1 MKYTIALIDEQN
13 HESLDRG
20 LAYEKF
26 LLGPSNS
33 SAPLEL
39 QSYDVNITDHTPVAR
54 IEPVHIHAA
63 RDHLVLTSTEILDLR
78 QDEAD
83 ALFDSVKD
91 IFEEMAVAI
100 YRPTTSRWFIESPS
114 LQSLSTVSTEQ
125 AQGRNI
131 DHWMP
136 IDTTTAG
143 VARQW
148 RKWQNDIQMIW
159 FNHPVNEARASEGML
174 TINSIWIS
182 GIGSLSR
189 IQPSQQLQGAKALH
203 STDSCLSVLARYLNK
218 PHISSITN
226 RDLPNTLSLISLN
239 DPGITELWSMA
250 GNALINDEIK
260 EIVLIDF
267 PEGQER
273 TRHIS
278 VNQFPKKGFGPWKKP
293 VTPLL
298 QDILRS

>member
-174 TINSIWIS
+174 AINSIWIS

-189 IQPSQQLQGAKALH
+189 IQPNQQLQEAKALH

-293 VTPLL
+293 VTPSL

>member
-1 MKYTIALIDEQN
+1 MKYTIALIDDQN

-39 QSYDVNITDHTPVAR
+39 QSYGVKIAESSPIAR

-63 RDHLVLTSTEILDLR
+63 RDHLVLTSTEILELQ

-91 IFEEMAVAI
+91 IFAEMAVAI
-100 YRPTTSRWFIESPS
+100 YRPKANRWFIESPS

-136 IDTTTAG
+136 IDTTIAG

-159 FNHPVNEARASEGML
+159 FNHPVNERRVAEGML
-174 TINSIWIS
+174 PINSIWIS
-182 GIGSLSR
+182 GIGTLSE
-189 IQPSQQLQGAKALH
+189 IKPSYLLQEAKLLH
-203 STDSCLSVLARYLNK
+203 SPNSCLSVLARHLNK
-218 PHISSITN
+218 QHTSSLTSN
-226 RDLPNTLSLISLN
+226 ALANTLSLISLS
-239 DPGITELWSMA
+239 DPSVTEIWNMA
-250 GNALINDEIK
+250 GNALISGQIE

-267 PEGQER
+267 PEGQEK

-278 VNQFPKKGFGPWKKP
+278 IDQFPKKGFGPWKKP
-293 VTPLL
+293 ITPPL
-298 QDILRS
+298 QDMLRS

>member
-1 MKYTIALIDEQN
+1 MKYTIALIDEQS

-26 LLGPSNS
+26 LLGPSHS

-39 QSYDVNITDHTPVAR
+39 QSYRVKISDHTPIAR

-63 RDHLVLTSTEILDLR
+63 RDHLVLTSTEILELR

-83 ALFDSVKD
+83 ALFESVKD
-91 IFEEMAVAI
+91 IFEEMATAI
-100 YRPTTSRWFIESPS
+100 YRPTPNRWFIESPS
-114 LQSLSTVSTEQ
+114 LQSLSTVSAEQ

-136 IDTTTAG
+136 TDTTLSG

-148 RKWQNDIQMIW
+148 RKWQNEIQMIW
-159 FNHPVNEARASEGML
+159 FDHPVNQARASEGML
-174 TINSIWIS
+174 AVNSIWIS
-182 GIGSLSR
+182 GNGSLSD
-189 IQPSQQLQGAKALH
+189 IKPSAQLEAAKLLH
-203 STDSCLSVLARYLNK
+203 SPDACLRVLAKYLNK
-218 PHISSITN
+218 KHVSSVTN
-226 RDLPNTLSLISLN
+226 RDLPNTLSLISIN
-239 DPGITELWSMA
+239 DPSIAELWDMA
-250 GNALINDEIK
+250 GNALITNEIQ

-267 PEGQER
+267 PDGQER

-293 VTPLL
+293 FTPSL

>member
-1 MKYTIALIDEQN
+1 MKYTIALIDDQN

-39 QSYDVNITDHTPVAR
+39 QSYGVKIAESSPIAR

-63 RDHLVLTSTEILDLR
+63 RDHLVLTSTEILELQ

-91 IFEEMAVAI
+91 IFAEMAVAI
-100 YRPTTSRWFIESPS
+100 YRPKANCWFIESPS

-136 IDTTTAG
+136 IDTTIAG

-159 FNHPVNEARASEGML
+159 FNHPVNERRASEGML
-174 TINSIWIS
+174 PINSIWIS
-182 GIGSLSR
+182 GIGTLSE
-189 IQPSQQLQGAKALH
+189 IKPSYLLQEAKLLH
-203 STDSCLSVLARYLNK
+203 SPNSCLSVLARHLNK
-218 PHISSITN
+218 QHTSSLTSN
-226 RDLPNTLSLISLN
+226 ALANTLSLISLS
-239 DPGITELWSMA
+239 DPSVTEIWNMA
-250 GNALINDEIK
+250 GNALISGQIE

-267 PEGQER
+267 PEGQEK

-278 VNQFPKKGFGPWKKP
+278 IDQFPKKGFGPWKKP
-293 VTPLL
+293 ITPPL
-298 QDILRS
+298 QDMLRS

>member
-1 MKYTIALIDEQN
+1 MKYTIALIDDQN

-39 QSYDVNITDHTPVAR
+39 QSYGVKIAESSPIAR

-63 RDHLVLTSTEILDLR
+63 RDHLVLTSTEILELQ

-91 IFEEMAVAI
+91 IFTEMAVAI
-100 YRPTTSRWFIESPS
+100 YRPKANRWFIESPS

-136 IDTTTAG
+136 IDTTIAG
-143 VARQW
+143 IARQW

-159 FNHPVNEARASEGML
+159 FNHPVNERRASKGML
-174 TINSIWIS
+174 PINSIWIS
-182 GIGSLSR
+182 GIGRLSE
-189 IQPSQQLQGAKALH
+189 IKPNYLLQEAKLLH
-203 STDSCLSVLARYLNK
+203 SPNSCLSVLAGYLNK
-218 PHISSITN
+218 QHTSSLTSN
-226 RDLPNTLSLISLN
+226 ALANTLSLVSLN
-239 DPGITELWSMA
+239 DPSVTELWNMA
-250 GNALINDEIK
+250 GNALISGQIQ
-260 EIVLIDF
+260 EIVLVDF
-267 PEGQER
+267 PEGQEK

-278 VNQFPKKGFGPWKKP
+278 IDQFPKKGFGPWKKP
-293 VTPLL
+293 ITPPL
-298 QDILRS
+298 QDMLRS

>member
-26 LLGPSNS
+26 LLGPTNS

-39 QSYDVNITDHTPVAR
+39 QSYGVSITKSSVIAR

-63 RDHLVLTSTEILDLR
+63 RDHLVLTSTEILEIQ

-91 IFEEMAVAI
+91 IFAEMATAI
-100 YRPTTSRWFIESPS
+100 YRPRANRWFIESPS
-114 LQSLSTVSTEQ
+114 LQSLSTVSIEQ

-136 IDTTTAG
+136 IDTTTVG

-159 FNHPVNEARASEGML
+159 FNHPVNERRASEGML
-174 TINSIWIS
+174 PINSIWIS
-182 GIGSLSR
+182 GIGSLSD
-189 IQPSQQLQGAKALH
+189 IEPSPLLQEATLLH
-203 STDSCLSVLARYLNK
+203 SPNACLSVLARYLNK
-218 PHISSITN
+218 QHTSSLTN
-226 RDLPNTLSLISLN
+226 NGLTNTLSLVSLS
-239 DPGITELWSMA
+239 DPNVTELWDMA
-250 GNALINDEIK
+250 GNALISGQIQ

-267 PEGQER
+267 PGGQEK

-278 VNQFPKKGFGPWKKP
+278 IDQFPKKGFGPWKKST
-293 VTPLL
+293 TPSL

>member
-1 MKYTIALIDEQN
+1 MKYTIALIDDQN

-39 QSYDVNITDHTPVAR
+39 QSYGVKIVESSPIAR

-63 RDHLVLTSTEILDLR
+63 RDHLVLTSTEILELQ

-83 ALFDSVKD
+83 TLFDSVKD
-91 IFEEMAVAI
+91 IFSEMAVAI
-100 YRPTTSRWFIESPS
+100 YRPKANRWFIESPS

-136 IDTTTAG
+136 IDTTIAG

-159 FNHPVNEARASEGML
+159 FNHPVNERRASEGML
-174 TINSIWIS
+174 PINSIWIS
-182 GIGSLSR
+182 GIGTLSE
-189 IQPSQQLQGAKALH
+189 IKPSYLLQEAKLLH
-203 STDSCLSVLARYLNK
+203 SPNSCLSVLARHLNK
-218 PHISSITN
+218 QHTSSLTSN
-226 RDLPNTLSLISLN
+226 ALANTLSLLSLS
-239 DPGITELWSMA
+239 DPSVTEMWNMA
-250 GNALINDEIK
+250 GNALISNQIQ
-260 EIVLIDF
+260 EIVLVDF
-267 PEGQER
+267 PEGQQK

-278 VNQFPKKGFGPWKKP
+278 IDQFPKKGFGPWKKP
-293 VTPLL
+293 ITPPL
-298 QDILRS
+298 QDMLRS

>member
-1 MKYTIALIDEQN
+1 MKYTIALIDDQN

-39 QSYDVNITDHTPVAR
+39 QSYGVKIAESSPIAR

-63 RDHLVLTSTEILDLR
+63 RDHLVLTSTEILDLQ

-91 IFEEMAVAI
+91 IFAEMAVAI
-100 YRPTTSRWFIESPS
+100 YRSKANRWFIESPS

-136 IDTTTAG
+136 IDTTIAG

-159 FNHPVNEARASEGML
+159 FNHPVNERRAAEGML
-174 TINSIWIS
+174 PINSIWIS
-182 GIGSLSR
+182 GIGTLSE
-189 IQPSQQLQGAKALH
+189 IKPSYLLQEANLLH
-203 STDSCLSVLARYLNK
+203 SPNSCLSVLAGHLNK
-218 PHISSITN
+218 QHTSSLTSN
-226 RDLPNTLSLISLN
+226 ALANTLSLVSLS
-239 DPGITELWSMA
+239 DPSITELWNMA
-250 GNALINDEIK
+250 GNALISNQIQ
-260 EIVLIDF
+260 EIVLVVF
-267 PEGQER
+267 PEGQEK

-278 VNQFPKKGFGPWKKP
+278 IDQFPKKGFGPWKKP
-293 VTPLL
+293 ITPPL
-298 QDILRS
+298 QDMLRS

>member
-39 QSYDVNITDHTPVAR
+39 QSYGVKISDHTPIAR

-63 RDHLVLTSTEILDLR
+63 RDHLVLTSTDILDLR

-83 ALFDSVKD
+83 ALFESVRD
-91 IFEEMAVAI
+91 IFEEMATAI
-100 YRPTTSRWFIESPS
+100 YRPTPNRWFIEPPS

-136 IDTTTAG
+136 VDTTNIG

-174 TINSIWIS
+174 AVNSVWIS
-182 GIGSLSR
+182 GIGSLSE
-189 IQPSQQLQGAKALH
+189 IKPNQQLQEAKLLH
-203 STDSCLSVLARYLNK
+203 SPDSCLNVLAGFLK
-218 PHISSITN
+218 KQHISSIASS
-226 RDLPNTLSLISLN
+226 DLPNTLSLISLN
-239 DPGITELWSMA
+239 DPGITEIWNMA
-250 GNALINDEIK
+250 GNAMINGDIE

-278 VNQFPKKGFGPWKKP
+278 INQFPKKGFGLWKKP
-293 VTPLL
+293 FTPSL

>member
-1 MKYTIALIDEQN
+1 MKYTIALIDDQN

-26 LLGPSNS
+26 LLGPNNA

-39 QSYDVNITDHTPVAR
+39 QSYGIEITESSPIAR

-91 IFEEMAVAI
+91 IFAEMATAT
-100 YRPTTSRWFIESPS
+100 YRPRTNRWFIETPS

-136 IDTTTAG
+136 LDTTTAG
-143 VARQW
+143 IARQW

-159 FNHPVNEARASEGML
+159 FNHPVNEARESEGML
-174 TINSIWIS
+174 PINSIWIS
-182 GIGSLSR
+182 GIGSLSV
-189 IQPSQQLQGAKALH
+189 IKPSQPLQEAKLLH
-203 STDSCLSVLARYLNK
+203 SPDSCLSILARYLNK
-218 PHISSITN
+218 QHVSSLTNNDLLNTIS
-226 RDLPNTLSLISLN
+226 LLSLN
-239 DPGITELWSMA
+239 DPSANELWTSA
-250 GNALINDEIK
+250 GDALINGQLQ

-278 VNQFPKKGFGPWKKP
+278 IDQFPRKGFGPWKKSI
-293 VTPLL
+293 TPSL

>member
-26 LLGPSNS
+26 ILGPSNS

-39 QSYDVNITDHTPVAR
+39 QSYGVNITDHTPIAR

-159 FNHPVNEARASEGML
+159 FNHPVNEERVSEGML
-174 TINSIWIS
+174 AINSIWIS
-182 GIGSLSR
+182 GIGSLSE
-189 IQPSQQLQGAKALH
+189 IQPSQQLQEANVLH
-203 STDSCLSVLARYLNK
+203 STDSCLSVLAGYLNK
-218 PHISSITN
+218 PHVSSVTN

-239 DPGITELWSMA
+239 DPGITELWNMA
-250 GNALINDEIK
+250 GNAVINDQIQEV
-260 EIVLIDF
+260 VLIDF

-273 TRHIS
+273 IRHIS

-293 VTPLL
+293 ITPSL